1 MTIRSMRCREEEFS
15 HMVNYVSD
23 AVVKRLPRYRRFLK
37 SLKEKG
43 VDKVSSK
50 QLGEIMDVTAS
61 QIRQDLNHFGGF
73 GQQGYGYGVEELGER
88 LGEIL
93 GLDKTYNVA
102 FIGCGRLGTALI
114 NYMVANEPCYKIA
127 ALCDIR
133 PELQGKQIAG
143 VTVDGEEAF
152 NAKLLAGGIDIVVLT
167 IPADQAERVCELL
180 AKSSV
185 KGIWNFSMTEIVIKG
200 KSIINMH
207 LSDSL
212 QALTYYIN
220 HPD

>member
-1 MTIRSMRCREEEFS
+1 
-15 HMVNYVSD
+15 
-23 AVVKRLPRYRRFLK
+23 
-37 SLKEKG
+37 
-43 VDKVSSK
+43 
-50 QLGEIMDVTAS
+50 
-61 QIRQDLNHFGGF
+61 
-73 GQQGYGYGVEELGER
+73 
-88 LGEIL
+88 
-93 GLDKTYNVA
+93 
-102 FIGCGRLGTALI
+102 
-114 NYMVANEPCYKIA
+114 MVANEPCYKIA

-143 VTVDGEEAF
+143 VTGDGEEAF

-200 KSIINMH
+200 KSIINMN

>member
-1 MTIRSMRCREEEFS
+1 MKT
-15 HMVNYVSD
+15 YVSD
-23 AVVKRLPRYRRFLK
+23 AVIKRLPRYRRFLK
-37 SLKEKG
+37 TLKEQG
-43 VDKVSSK
+43 TDKVSSK

-73 GQQGYGYGVEELGER
+73 GQQGYGYGVEELGDR

-93 GLDKTYNVA
+93 GVDKTYNVA
-102 FIGCGRLGTALI
+102 FIGCGRLGQALMNFLI
-114 NYMVANEPCYKIA
+114 ANEPNYKIT

-133 PELQGKQIAG
+133 PELQGREIAG
-143 VTVDGEEAF
+143 VKIDAVEDF
-152 NAKLLAGGIDIVVLT
+152 NKKLIGGGIDIVILT
-167 IPADQAERVCELL
+167 IPADQVEAVHDLIE
-180 AKSSV
+180 KSDV
-185 KGIWNFSMTEIVIKG
+185 KGVWNFSMTEMVIKG
-200 KSIINMH
+200 KKVMNMH

>member
-1 MTIRSMRCREEEFS
+1 MKT
-15 HMVNYVSD
+15 YVSD
-23 AVVKRLPRYRRFLK
+23 AVIKRLPRYRRFLK
-37 SLKEKG
+37 SLKEQG
-43 VDKVSSK
+43 TDKVSSK

-73 GQQGYGYGVEELGER
+73 GQQGYGYGVEELGDR

-93 GLDKTYNVA
+93 GVDKTYNVA
-102 FIGCGRLGTALI
+102 FIGCGRLGQALMNFLI
-114 NYMVANEPCYKIA
+114 ANEPNYKIT

-133 PELQGKQIAG
+133 PELQGKEIAG
-143 VTVDGEEAF
+143 VKIDAVEDF
-152 NAKLLAGGIDIVVLT
+152 NKKLIGGGIDIVILT
-167 IPADQAERVCELL
+167 IPADQVEAVRDLIE
-180 AKSSV
+180 KSDV
-185 KGIWNFSMTEIVIKG
+185 KGVWNFSMTEMVIKG
-200 KSIINMH
+200 KKVMNMH

>member
-1 MTIRSMRCREEEFS
+1 MKT
-15 HMVNYVSD
+15 YVSD
-23 AVVKRLPRYRRFLK
+23 AVIKRLPRYRRFLK
-37 SLKEKG
+37 SLKEQG
-43 VDKVSSK
+43 TDKVSSK

-73 GQQGYGYGVEELGER
+73 GQQGYGYGVEELGDR

-93 GLDKTYNVA
+93 GVDKTYNVA
-102 FIGCGRLGTALI
+102 FIGCGRLGQALMNFLI
-114 NYMVANEPCYKIA
+114 ANEPNYKIT

-133 PELQGKQIAG
+133 PELQGREIAG
-143 VTVDGEEAF
+143 VKIDNVEDF
-152 NAKLLAGGIDIVVLT
+152 NKKLIGGGVDIVILT
-167 IPADQAERVCELL
+167 IPADQVEAVHDLIE
-180 AKSSV
+180 KSDV
-185 KGIWNFSMTEIVIKG
+185 KGVWNFSMTEMVIKG
-200 KSIINMH
+200 KKVMNMH

>member
-1 MTIRSMRCREEEFS
+1 MKT
-15 HMVNYVSD
+15 YVSD
-23 AVVKRLPRYRRFLK
+23 AVIKRLPRYRRFLK
-37 SLKEKG
+37 SLKEQG
-43 VDKVSSK
+43 TDKVSSK

-73 GQQGYGYGVEELGER
+73 GQQGYGYGVEELGDR

-93 GLDKTYNVA
+93 GVDKTYNVA
-102 FIGCGRLGTALI
+102 FIGCGRLGQALMNFLI
-114 NYMVANEPCYKIA
+114 ANEPNYKIT

-133 PELQGKQIAG
+133 PELQGREIAG
-143 VTVDGEEAF
+143 VKIDAVEDF
-152 NAKLLAGGIDIVVLT
+152 NKKLIGGGIDIVILT
-167 IPADQAERVCELL
+167 IPADQVEAVRDLIE
-180 AKSSV
+180 KSDV
-185 KGIWNFSMTEIVIKG
+185 KGVWNFSMTEMVIKG
-200 KSIINMH
+200 KKVMNMH